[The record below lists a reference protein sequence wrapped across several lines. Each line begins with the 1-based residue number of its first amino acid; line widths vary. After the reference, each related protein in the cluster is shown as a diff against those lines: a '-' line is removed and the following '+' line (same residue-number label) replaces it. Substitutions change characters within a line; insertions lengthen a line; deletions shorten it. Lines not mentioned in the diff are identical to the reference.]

1 MQSGDPGEV
10 RVGRAE
16 RKSAESIWPLL
27 FLSFTTAPPNAIF
40 LPFHS
45 FISHNKSSSFFTMA
59 APGPSPQQMAAMQQ
73 QFAAEAAK
81 RGMTPQ
87 QFAEKQREQLTAD
100 AAKLGLTTEQYVA
113 QLRARAMQAHQQQQ
127 QAQAQGQ
134 QAQAEGQQQPQQS
147 APQQHQHQTTQQV
160 PVNPNNPPD
169 PKAIA
174 VANWLR
180 SQNLKPRTCIMDGQ
194 RKDMFK
200 VKRAIRA
207 IESPAY
213 AKAAAKKNSLLPPVT
228 DRASAENVFKLLPLS
243 LLALRVTKVDPHAG
257 HNHAKPKN
265 RTKGLW
271 TVKIEQHQETDPMM
285 HYVWLYDG
293 PQWKQKA
300 MAAAVVAGI
309 FAVVLFPLWP
319 MMLRQGVWYLSV
331 GMMGLLGLFFAMAIF
346 RLILFCVTV
355 FTVAPGL
362 WLFPNLFED
371 VGFFDSFKPLWGW
384 QETKKSKKSSKA
396 KAKAESASAIKSA
409 PASAPSATTSSAEP
423 TSTPSA
429 AERRN
434 LTAQVEEVEE

>member
-1 MQSGDPGEV
+1 
-10 RVGRAE
+10 
-16 RKSAESIWPLL
+16 
-27 FLSFTTAPPNAIF
+27 
-40 LPFHS
+40 
-45 FISHNKSSSFFTMA
+45 MA

-134 QAQAEGQQQPQQS
+134 QAQTEGQQQPQQS

-396 KAKAESASAIKSA
+396 KAKAESASAIESA